1 MAGLTY
7 NTFTTALAN
16 FMVVPVGDSSFVS
29 ALPNIIDDAEQRI
42 YRDLDLLV
50 TVTRDYSTAL
60 TAGNRNFTFPTPSPG
75 IFVVVETIN
84 VVTPA
89 GTTNPDLGTRNA
101 LVPAT
106 KEFLDMVYP
115 SSSGSGLPQYFGM
128 VTQTSIVV
136 GPWPDDTYQVEVVGT
151 VRPAPLSSTNTT
163 TFLSVNLPDLF
174 LNAALVMGAGYLKN
188 YGAAVDDPKMAMTW
202 ESRYQSALQS
212 ARTEENRKKFASQG
226 WSSKEPAPLATPPR
240 T

>member
-1 MAGLTY
+1 MSLTY
-7 NTFTTALAN
+7 AQFTTSLAN
-16 FMVVPVGDSSFVS
+16 FLVIPVGDANFVS

-42 YRDLDLLV
+42 YRDLDLLA
-50 TVTRDYSTAL
+50 TVTSESSSAL

-75 IFVVVETIN
+75 IFVVVDTIN
-84 VVTPA
+84 VISPA
-89 GTTNPDLGTRNA
+89 GTTDPELGTRNA

-106 KEFLDMVYP
+106 KQFLDMVYP
-115 SSSGSGLPQYFGM
+115 SSSGSGVPQYFGM

-136 GPWPDDTYQVEVVGT
+136 GPWPDADYQVEVVGT
-151 VRPAPLSSTNTT
+151 VRPSPLSSTNTT

-202 ESRYQSALQS
+202 ESRYQSALKS
-212 ARTEENRKKFASQG
+212 AETEEQRKKFASQG

-240 T
+240 V